1 MLGWH
6 TMLLEVSQ
14 PSEVAD
20 QRSEATADISFRE
33 CIWKTF
39 ETVHLYFFI
48 LFFFQSYKFS
58 QHWVAHFYTPIEMKG
73 FKKKCFLYR
82 GHLKTSVKTSV
93 KITTSYKQ
101 KYMYHKSVTKTLIC
115 IIFLLQNCKSVSFG
129 IFN

>member
-1 MLGWH
+1 
-6 TMLLEVSQ
+6 MLLEVSQ

-39 ETVHLYFFI
+39 ETVHLYFFL

-73 FKKKCFLYR
+73 FFINAFFA
-82 GHLKTSVKTSV
+82 G
-93 KITTSYKQ
+93 
-101 KYMYHKSVTKTLIC
+101 
-115 IIFLLQNCKSVSFG
+115 G
-129 IFN
+129 I